1 MYIIIT
7 IFFIKTHQHKNENS
21 MKLSIKNKLTKKNPI
36 SILYRKLIFIIN
48 TNNIFFIKDEHIIEN
63 FETSN

>member
-1 MYIIIT
+1 
-7 IFFIKTHQHKNENS
+7 